1 MLETALYVLIGAL
14 IGWNF
19 PQPFWA
25 KQLQAKVE
33 QLWANFKKK

>member
-1 MLETALYVLIGAL
+1 MLDTILWILLGAF

-25 KQLQAKVE
+25 KLVQEKLQSMFRK
-33 QLWANFKKK
+33 